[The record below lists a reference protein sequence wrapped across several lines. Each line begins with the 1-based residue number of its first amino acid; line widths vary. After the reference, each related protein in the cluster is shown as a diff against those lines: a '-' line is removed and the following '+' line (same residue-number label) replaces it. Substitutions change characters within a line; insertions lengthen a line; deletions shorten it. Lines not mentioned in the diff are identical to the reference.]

1 MQRERFCDILSKID
15 VSLDDTQLDQL
26 DIYYK
31 ILVEWNEFMN
41 LTGITEYDE
50 VLCKHFV
57 DSLAIKMAVA
67 DICKEDKELGGL
79 LDFSKDI
86 SVIDVGTG
94 AGFPGL
100 PIKIAFPHTKV
111 YLLDSL
117 NKRVKFLNEVI
128 DRLELKNIEA
138 VHARAEDEARKQDI
152 RESFDL
158 GVSRA
163 VANLATLSEYVMPFV
178 KVGGYF
184 VSYKSG
190 DVEDEIK
197 EAENAVK
204 KLGGEIKHIYK
215 FELPGTDSK
224 RSFVFI
230 KKIKET
236 PKKYP
241 RKSGLPSKEP
251 LK

>member
-1 MQRERFCDILSKID
+1 MLEQVQD
-15 VSLDDTQLDQL
+15 
-26 DIYYK
+26 
-31 ILVEWNEFMN
+31 
-41 LTGITEYDE
+41 
-50 VLCKHFV
+50 
-57 DSLAIKMAVA
+57 
-67 DICKEDKELGGL
+67 
-79 LDFSKDI
+79 
-86 SVIDVGTG
+86 
-94 AGFPGL
+94 FPGI

-152 RESFDL
+152 RERFDL

-197 EAENAVK
+197 QAKNAVK

-215 FELPGTDSK
+215 FELPGTESK